1 MAATAFCLSLVLF
14 IVGFSG
20 ILSAGTCQLCLLY
33 TSSETRRLDPC
44 LHLRVCVCVELYLL
58 KPCSVELPCLS
69 LLMGTSTSITYSHPA
84 IGLCGFRK
92 MAGAVRCAV
101 VSQGTALHGRRLSE
115 HWMRSIQGVVQGQTM
130 TFPLKLSPCCFHL
143 PEKLEYNGPRN
154 HILIIMPLLA

>member
-1 MAATAFCLSLVLF
+1 MAFSLQVLVNCACF
-14 IVGFSG
+14 TPVQKLVAWIRAC
-20 ILSAGTCQLCLLY
+20 IYEC
-33 TSSETRRLDPC
+33 
-44 LHLRVCVCVELYLL
+44 VCVCVELYLL